1 MLKKIV
7 TTAGLV
13 SVFGASTA
21 YGIQNLSL
29 PVTAAKYA
37 SETIGAAD
45 NTAGT
50 GANLGTTY
58 FDIEDGLGINADL
71 DVVMTTGFVGAKTG
85 TNDYYVKVELTNAAY
100 ATAAGTMTVANS
112 GGGGASDA
120 TSVLFS
126 GGLVGSSSAIYQFDI
141 SEPLTA
147 TATLTNLFA
156 DLGTNGNP
164 VVKMSIFETLTEANK
179 AAGTAVSS
187 ASATTVKFAPGLKT
201 TITAASEVAEVSTD
215 FKKYITTSPLVGLV
229 GQLGQT
235 TIAVIANSVN
245 GQDGE
250 NSVAADLYKDS
261 TSVVTV
267 AGDLSNGVWWL
278 AANTCA
284 NAGAIPATQKF
295 VLNAAKTSGTIKS
308 TKLASAAAVC
318 NLTDGVAAIPASSY
332 TLAINYT
339 PGQASTAGP
348 VDIAATGIGGVSRN
362 GTTNQ
367 INYLTTFADYNQ
379 RVYIGNRGT
388 VDATYAFTF
397 NSEAGVTA
405 TAGTAASG
413 TSKAGTVLALKAS
426 DIVTLTGKTRTAA
439 TLAIVGAK
447 SKFDISTQQVNMS
460 NGATDTIVYR

>member
-1 MLKKIV
+1 
-7 TTAGLV
+7 
-13 SVFGASTA
+13 
-21 YGIQNLSL
+21 
-29 PVTAAKYA
+29 
-37 SETIGAAD
+37 
-45 NTAGT
+45 
-50 GANLGTTY
+50 
-58 FDIEDGLGINADL
+58 
-71 DVVMTTGFVGAKTG
+71 
-85 TNDYYVKVELTNAAY
+85 
-100 ATAAGTMTVANS
+100 
-112 GGGGASDA
+112 
-120 TSVLFS
+120 
-126 GGLVGSSSAIYQFDI
+126 
-141 SEPLTA
+141 
-147 TATLTNLFA
+147 
-156 DLGTNGNP
+156 
-164 VVKMSIFETLTEANK
+164 MSIFETLTEANK

-405 TAGTAASG
+405 TAGTAAAG

-439 TLAIVGAK
+439 TLSIVGAK
-447 SKFDISTQQVNMS
+447 SKFDISTQQVNLS